1 LAHCRFQTGQDGTV
15 SQIQVLDTPW
25 ELDPPPPP
33 LRILCIEPDVD
44 PHHAPPAALKVHY
57 GSYSCQFP
65 LEPVRPLLVN
75 LAGILRQFDP
85 DLILTAW
92 GDNWL
97 LPLLLDLSKKWNI
110 PLPLNRDVKRGIAY
124 HAERSYFA
132 YGQVIFRDQQIHLFG
147 RWHVDIHNATLYHDY
162 AMEGIYE
169 LARVTG
175 LPLQTVARVSPGSG
189 ISAMQMI
196 TALQQGILVP
206 WHKQQ
211 AERFKS
217 AWDLIHT
224 DQGGLVYQPTI
235 GLHTDV
241 AEIDFVSMY
250 PSIMVHYNISPETV
264 PAGRPEGEQTTYP
277 NPDNQPAGLI
287 PLTLAPLLEKR
298 LALKRRLTNL
308 PAWNP
313 IKRAYKARASAHK
326 WLLVTCFG
334 YLGYKNARFGRIEA
348 HEAVTS
354 HGREALLQAKEAAE
368 DYGFTILHMYVDG
381 LWIQKEGAA
390 NQADLQPL
398 LDEITVRT
406 GLPIILEG
414 IYRWVA
420 FLPSRMDKRVPVA
433 NRYFGV
439 YQDGT
444 VKARGVEFR
453 RRDTPPWIA
462 EIQHEILE
470 RLAQIQ
476 TSEQIH
482 QILPEMTARLHRHLA
497 DLQAGRV
504 PLEKL
509 VVGQKLSRPV
519 EEYHSLSPAA
529 RAVAQLELIDKSL
542 RPGQMARFLYM
553 LGQPGVHAWD
563 LPHRPDSTR
572 LDIER
577 YSILL
582 IRAASTL
589 LQPFGLDES
598 ALRKQIFNPSYIP
611 HSPAKAL
618 RLFEKIT

>member
-1 LAHCRFQTGQDGTV
+1 M
-15 SQIQVLDTPW
+15 
-25 ELDPPPPP
+25 
-33 LRILCIEPDVD
+33 
-44 PHHAPPAALKVHY
+44 
-57 GSYSCQFP
+57 
-65 LEPVRPLLVN
+65 
-75 LAGILRQFDP
+75 
-85 DLILTAW
+85 
-92 GDNWL
+92 
-97 LPLLLDLSKKWNI
+97 PLLLDLSKKWNI
-110 PLPLNRDVKRGIAY
+110 PLPLNRDSERGIAY

-132 YGQVIFRDQQIHLFG
+132 YGQVIYRDQQIHLFG

-196 TALQQGILVP
+196 TALRQGILVP

-250 PSIMVHYNISPETV
+250 PSIMVHHNISPETV
-264 PAGRPEGEQTTYP
+264 PAGRPEGEQTGYP
-277 NPDNQPAGLI
+277 DQDNQPAGLI
-287 PLTLAPLLEKR
+287 PQTLTPLLNKR

-313 IKRAYKARASAHK
+313 LKRAYKARASAHK

-334 YLGYKNARFGRIEA
+334 YLGYKNARFGQIEA

-354 HGREALLQAKEAAE
+354 QGREALLQAKEAAE

-390 NQADLQPL
+390 NPADMQPL
-398 LDEITVRT
+398 LDEITFRT

-420 FLPSRMDKRVPVA
+420 FLPSRIDKRVPVA

-453 RRDTPPWIA
+453 RRDTPAWIA
-462 EIQHEILE
+462 EIQHEILD
-470 RLAQIQ
+470 RLSQSQ
-476 TSEQIH
+476 TVEQIY
-482 QILPEMTARLHRHLA
+482 QALPEMTTGLRRHLA

-509 VVGQKLSRPV
+509 VVGQKLSRTV
-519 EEYHSLSPAA
+519 EEYHSPSQAA
-529 RAVAQLELIDKSL
+529 RAVAQLEKMNKSL

-563 LPHRPDSTR
+563 LAVRP
-572 LDIER
+572 E
-577 YSILL
+577 
-582 IRAASTL
+582 
-589 LQPFGLDES
+589 
-598 ALRKQIFNPSYIP
+598 FNPPGYRTVQQPPDPCRQHDATAIW
-611 HSPAKAL
+611 AG
-618 RLFEKIT
+618 